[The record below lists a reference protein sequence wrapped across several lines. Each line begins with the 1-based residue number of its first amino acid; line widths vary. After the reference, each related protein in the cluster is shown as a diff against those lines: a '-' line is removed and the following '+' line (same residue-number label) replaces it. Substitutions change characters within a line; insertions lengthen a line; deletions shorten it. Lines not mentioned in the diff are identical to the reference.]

1 MKAKFLFAALLMAA
15 VSFSS
20 WAQGYKDGI
29 EFYKIGDLANAKDLL
44 LRNINDASTDKAAAY
59 YYLGQIALRY
69 GEMNEAKSYFDKGVG
84 ANANNPY
91 NYIGQA
97 ALALKQGG
105 NPGDLINKA
114 RKMVKKDC
122 AVEMEIARAFYRAD
136 ATKYAKDIEKCVK
149 NATKWNPA
157 DADLNI
163 FLGDEFTDQQRWGD
177 AAAKYEMAFTHDPD
191 NIEAYVK
198 YADTYYKENPGYAIE
213 RLKEIISQ
221 VPNSALCQRELAEK
235 YYDQNKLRESVEQYA
250 AYLNATKNYFPK
262 DQARYSQ
269 LLFFSGDYQK
279 SVEVA
284 QKLKNSLP
292 AGDPYK
298 RVANSLLMYGY
309 SNLNQWDK
317 AVETGREYFADKSGT
332 PGASEYQ
339 VFAQSLENAGYADE
353 AVKAYEEAIKLNP
366 KDLSLLR
373 GLAKSNRDAAKWDA
387 ALSYEQRVLDS
398 PEHTYSDLYEM
409 GNIYY
414 FMVDSLQGDA
424 KTQAL
429 NTARDYIAQA
439 IAADTEQN
447 SFTTYIYR
455 KAQIEKEIEGNTF
468 GGLAT
473 DSYEKFIARAE
484 QASNRDQLASYLRR
498 AYNYLAT
505 YYSKQ
510 KNNALSMQY
519 YKKQLEVDPDNEA
532 LREYIQKNDK

>member
-1 MKAKFLFAALLMAA
+1 
-15 VSFSS
+15 
-20 WAQGYKDGI
+20 
-29 EFYKIGDLANAKDLL
+29 
-44 LRNINDASTDKAAAY
+44 
-59 YYLGQIALRY
+59 
-69 GEMNEAKSYFDKGVG
+69 MNEAKNYFDKGVA

-105 NPGDLINKA
+105 NANDLINKA
-114 RKMVKKDC
+114 RKLVKKDC
-122 AVEMEIARAFYRAD
+122 AVEMEIARAYSRAD

-157 DADLNI
+157 NADLNI
-163 FLGDEFTDQQRWGD
+163 FLGDQFTEQMQWGA
-177 AAAKYEMAFTHDPD
+177 AAAKYEMAFTNDPD

-213 RLKEIISQ
+213 RLKEIINQ

-262 DQARYSQ
+262 DEARYSQ

-279 SVEVA
+279 SVDVA

-292 AGDPYK
+292 DGDPYK

-309 SNLNQWDK
+309 SQMSQWDK

-339 VFAQSLENAGYADE
+339 VYAQSLEQAGYADE

-366 KDLSLLR
+366 KDLTLLR
-373 GLAKSNRDAAKWDA
+373 GLAKSNRDAGNWDKA
-387 ALSYEQRVLDS
+387 IGYAQRVLDA
-398 PEHTYSDLYEM
+398 PEHNYSDYYEM

-414 FMVDSLQGDA
+414 FMVDSLQGDE

-429 NTARDYIAQA
+429 NTARNYIAQA
-439 IAADTEQN
+439 IEGDTEQN

-468 GGLAT
+468 GGLAA

-505 YYSKQ
+505 YYSKSN
-510 KNNALSMQY
+510 KSLSLDY
-519 YKKQLEVDPDNEA
+519 YRKQLSVDPDNEA
-532 LREYIQKNDK
+532 LRKYIQENSK